1 MKQKPFEKGP
11 QAFPFDRRLQQNRQE
26 TMAIPWKTIDRVS
39 TDEGLLELRQRG
51 ERDFLITVD
60 GRVLMNSRAHRTEE
74 ALGALACSHLA
85 AVPEPRV
92 LLGGLGM
99 GYTLRAVLDAL
110 PAAARVT
117 VAEVN
122 PAVVDW
128 CRGALAGLTGRA
140 AADRRVRIEIEDVA
154 RVVAAAAGRRHPG
167 RFHAVVYDLYTGP
180 YTRTH
185 LKSDPLYGSRALAAV
200 YAVLVPGGVFAVWGE
215 DHDAGFAR
223 RLETAGFVTRV
234 RRPGGGGPR
243 HVVYLGSRPA
253 TQSTFDSGRGMS

>member
-1 MKQKPFEKGP
+1 
-11 QAFPFDRRLQQNRQE
+11 
-26 TMAIPWKTIDRVS
+26 MAIPWITIDSVQ
-39 TDEGLLELRQRG
+39 TDEGVLELRQRG

-74 ALGALACSHLA
+74 ALGVLACGHLA

-110 PAAARVT
+110 PTAARVT
-117 VAEVN
+117 LAEVN

-128 CRGALAGLTGRA
+128 CKGPLAELAGDA
-140 AADRRVRIEIEDVA
+140 ATDPRVRIEIDDVA
-154 RVVAAAAGRRHPG
+154 RIVDIAAGRRHPG

-185 LKSDPLYGSRALAAV
+185 VKSDPLYGNRALAAV
-200 YAVLVPGGVFAVWGE
+200 RAVLTPGGVFAVWGE
-215 DHDAGFAR
+215 EYDAGFAR
-223 RLETAGFVTRV
+223 RLETAGFETNV

-243 HVVYLGSRPA
+243 HVVYLGRRPGSLDGGKA
-253 TQSTFDSGRGMS
+253 SPS